1 MHLVRPDE
9 NPLHD
14 RVDVRPA
21 EAPARRA
28 RCLTELSA
36 SLLIAGAMGVSA
48 ILWLAILAV
57 MVI

>member
-1 MHLVRPDE
+1 MHLARSDE

-21 EAPARRA
+21 QAPAKRA
-28 RCLTELSA
+28 RCLTELST
-36 SLLIAGAMGVSA
+36 SLLIVGAMVISA